1 MRVMRTPFRGLVA
14 LGLLVAACSGSLPSD
29 APGPGSGSGRPD
41 AARLPVYEG
50 VLRHLV
56 GADLGGRWR
65 HVYVASSICPG
76 AAEAE
81 ERGDCPGSF
90 GASEQAELA
99 GRLRDLHGD
108 VRFVD
113 ADEVRELTQGIFD
126 GHPRGNLPVR
136 GAVLLRVGRI
146 ETEGGGLLS
155 VPGSYYCGG
164 LCAGGATW
172 LLRRRD
178 AAWEVTGP
186 KDGQWIS

>member
-1 MRVMRTPFRGLVA
+1 MRTSFRGLVA
-14 LGLLVAACSGSLPSD
+14 LGLLAGACSGSLPSD
-29 APGPGSGSGRPD
+29 APGPSSGPE

-50 VLRHLV
+50 LLRHLA
-56 GADLGGRWR
+56 GADLGGRWP

-76 AAEAE
+76 AAEPQ
-81 ERGDCPGSF
+81 GGLGCPDSF
-90 GASEQAELA
+90 SASERAELSE
-99 GRLRDLHGD
+99 RLRDLHGD

-113 ADEVRELTQGIFD
+113 ADEARELTRGIFD
-126 GHPRGNLPVR
+126 GHPRGTLPVR

-146 ETEGGGLLS
+146 ENGGGGLLS

-172 LLRRRD
+172 LLRWRD

-186 KDGQWIS
+186 KGGQWIS